1 MQPGCVSISCSEAMG
16 GAQHIGEPALRK
28 SWSSMIVKRLV
39 IDDLE
44 KTFCIWEASSHWS
57 CHVRSET
64 GEAMERIGLA
74 AFWRCSLHHAAD
86 EDRDLWRLEL
96 AVFPQI
102 SFVPPGALA
111 RALEASGFS
120 ADDFEE
126 KKILALTS
134 CYSGVLIDP
143 RSVRGTSD
151 RLPEPER
158 LLFKTLN
165 EFKAYIARKTP
176 ALELLFGA
184 VGDYLE
190 EVQGSAGTTG
200 WDVMAEM
207 CLVGD
212 GRGR

>member
-1 MQPGCVSISCSEAMG
+1 MQPGCFSICSEAMG
-16 GAQHIGEPALRK
+16 GVQHIDEPVLRE

-44 KTFCIWEASSHWS
+44 KTFSLWEASPHWS
-57 CHVRSET
+57 CHIRSEN
-64 GEAMERIGLA
+64 GEAVGRIGLA
-74 AFWRCSLHHAAD
+74 AFWRCSRLHAAD

-96 AVFPQI
+96 AVFPQNP
-102 SFVPPGALA
+102 FVHPKALA
-111 RALEASGFS
+111 RALEASGCA
-120 ADDFEE
+120 ADDSEE

-134 CYSGVLIDP
+134 YYPGVLIDP

-165 EFKAYIARKTP
+165 EAKAYIARKTP
-176 ALELLFGA
+176 ALEALFGA

-190 EVQGSAGTTG
+190 EAQGSAGATG

-207 CLVGD
+207 CLGD
-212 GRGR
+212 DGWRR